1 MEEFKETASYS
12 VVAVFKE
19 CKKEKLKR
27 VKKREWRAWSQTC
40 NRWQPHRNRPV
51 SFMSKLKEKYTVVFG
66 NYPTRLGMRRVWQ
79 THTCLLNRK
88 EENRQVRHHKTKKK
102 KSVVLHFKEKMH
114 FSGMQSHSF
123 WLTTCL
129 NMIVM
134 QSISSAFF
142 ISTPWWKICVNAA
155 IVFRCC
161 YIRIREAF
169 KTERTDRI
177 TSQLVSLLH
186 CHCVFCLWRHTI
198 VCHINKQKW
207 YLKNA
212 FQISPLE
219 TARIGAPVGNASLRK
234 KGEAIF
240 IGGTNTSPET
250 EPPPNVVFCSNWVL
264 FL

>member
-1 MEEFKETASYS
+1 
-12 VVAVFKE
+12 
-19 CKKEKLKR
+19 
-27 VKKREWRAWSQTC
+27 
-40 NRWQPHRNRPV
+40 
-51 SFMSKLKEKYTVVFG
+51 
-66 NYPTRLGMRRVWQ
+66 
-79 THTCLLNRK
+79 
-88 EENRQVRHHKTKKK
+88 
-102 KSVVLHFKEKMH
+102 MH
-114 FSGMQSHSF
+114 FSGTQSHSF

-134 QSISSAFF
+134 QSISSASF

-161 YIRIREAF
+161 YIPIREAF

-198 VCHINKQKW
+198 VCHINKQKR

-212 FQISPLE
+212 FQINPLA

-234 KGEAIF
+234 GKEKKKGEAIF
-240 IGGTNTSPET
+240 IGGTNTST
-250 EPPPNVVFCSNWVL
+250 EAAPQPNVVFCSNLVL
-264 FL
+264 SSFSKHIKISPYIN